1 MMTGDRDK
9 LLRAAFAEARQNLDD
24 EVFTAR
30 VMTRSRNLL
39 YALAGGAISLAL
51 VILAGVWL
59 TIGVPL
65 LEFAVLISQVFTT
78 ALVDLGEGWLALV
91 FMPVNNIASLFVL
104 SGKAILMAWKKLIRA
119 SFSN

>member
-1 MMTGDRDK
+1 MMAGDRDK
-9 LLRAAFAEARQNLDD
+9 LLQAAFAEARQNLDD
-24 EVFTAR
+24 DVFTAR

-39 YALAGGAISLAL
+39 YLLTGGAISLAL

-59 TIGVPL
+59 TIGIPL

-104 SGKAILMAWKKLIRA
+104 SGKAILMAWKKLISA

>member
-1 MMTGDRDK
+1 MMAGDRDK
-9 LLRAAFAEARQNLDD
+9 LLQAAFAEARQNLDD

-39 YALAGGAISLAL
+39 YLLAGGAISLAF
-51 VILAGVWL
+51 VILAGIWL
-59 TIGVPL
+59 TIGIPL

-104 SGKAILMAWKKLIRA
+104 SGKAILMAWKKLISA

>member
-1 MMTGDRDK
+1 MMAGDRDK
-9 LLRAAFAEARQNLDD
+9 LLQAAFAEARQNLDD

-39 YALAGGAISLAL
+39 YLLAGGAISLAL
-51 VILAGVWL
+51 VILAGIWL
-59 TIGVPL
+59 TIGIPL
-65 LEFAVLISQVFTT
+65 LEFAVLISQLFTT

-104 SGKAILMAWKKLIRA
+104 SGKAILMAWKKLISA

>member
-1 MMTGDRDK
+1 MMAGDRDK
-9 LLRAAFAEARQNLDD
+9 LLQAAFAEARQNLDD

-39 YALAGGAISLAL
+39 YLLAGGAISLAF
-51 VILAGVWL
+51 VILAGIWL
-59 TIGVPL
+59 TIGIPL

-104 SGKAILMAWKKLIRA
+104 SGKAILMVWKKLISA

>member
-1 MMTGDRDK
+1 MMAGDRDK
-9 LLRAAFAEARQNLDD
+9 LLQAAFAEARQNLDD

-39 YALAGGAISLAL
+39 YLLTGGAISLAL

-59 TIGVPL
+59 TIGIPL

-104 SGKAILMAWKKLIRA
+104 SGKAILMAWKKLISA

>member
-1 MMTGDRDK
+1 MMAGDRDK
-9 LLRAAFAEARQNLDD
+9 LLQAAFAEARQNLDD

-39 YALAGGAISLAL
+39 YLLAGGAISLAL
-51 VILAGVWL
+51 VILAGIWL
-59 TIGVPL
+59 TIGIPL

-104 SGKAILMAWKKLIRA
+104 SGKAILMAWKKLISA

>member
-1 MMTGDRDK
+1 MMAGDRDK
-9 LLRAAFAEARQNLDD
+9 LLQAAFAEARQNLDD

-39 YALAGGAISLAL
+39 YLLAGGAISLAF
-51 VILAGVWL
+51 VILAGIWL
-59 TIGVPL
+59 TIGIPL

-78 ALVDLGEGWLALV
+78 ALVDLPEGWLALV

-104 SGKAILMAWKKLIRA
+104 SGKAILMVWKKLISA

>member
-1 MMTGDRDK
+1 MMAGDRDK
-9 LLRAAFAEARQNLDD
+9 LLQAAFAEARQNLDD

-39 YALAGGAISLAL
+39 YLLAGGAISVAL
-51 VILAGVWL
+51 VILAGIWL
-59 TIGVPL
+59 TIGIPL

-104 SGKAILMAWKKLIRA
+104 SGKAILMAWKKLISA